1 MKMRLTL
8 ALAALLLVTG
18 TIAQAQQIVQARG
31 VDSRVDY
38 ESLTKFGPW
47 DDRNYDL
54 NADDLE
60 FLAPNEAEL
69 SLTIPAFF
77 RVKMRQHNPDMRR
90 EGPVQY
96 PLSAPEIF
104 RQMFGGFLIDGK
116 IYNRTTRDE
125 EGVLHVIVDDS
136 GVVEKDFFTRRESEF
151 EALVSGEARVTPPG
165 SSAESA
171 VAIHP
176 TDPNKVIAGVNG
188 AGGQIMHFSS
198 DGGATWTASA
208 ALPLGATCC
217 DPTVEWSTDGTT
229 AITTTLG
236 NCGFAG
242 CDVWAYRTGDDGAT
256 WTDFATGGST
266 DPRREIATGGGH
278 DKQFLHLDRIPTSPH
293 FGKLYMTWH
302 NGNVLQNAVSTDN
315 GETWSTVAFSA
326 AGPELGVGSDVSSD
340 AAGNV
345 YVAWPA
351 FNSSDILI
359 RKSTDGG
366 ATFPTTVKVDDT
378 FASFNFALPSQE
390 SRGVAV
396 IVSTDAD
403 TSSGPFADSIY
414 VGWTDST
421 AITGAIAADNHGR
434 VRVAYS
440 RDGGATWTPVTVHP
454 TGDAATVDR
463 WQGWAEVDE
472 AGNVHVI
479 FNSTINDPTRTGIDV
494 YHVVSTDGGVTYS
507 TPERLTAVTSPN
519 ITDGF
524 EFGDYSSMSVAM
536 TNAMAI
542 YTDNR
547 NEAGGGGNSIDVYVS
562 GFQTDGIA
570 ADIFDD
576 GFETGDTSLWDVTV
590 P

>member
-8 ALAALLLVTG
+8 AMAALLSITATL
-18 TIAQAQQIVQARG
+18 AQAQQIVQSRG

-38 ESLTKFGPW
+38 KSLTQFGPW

-69 SLTIPAFF
+69 SLAIPAFF
-77 RVKMRQHNPDMRR
+77 RVKLRQHSPRMLR

-96 PLSAPEIF
+96 TLSAPEVF
-104 RQMFGGFLIDGK
+104 LQMYGGFLIDGK
-116 IYNRTTRDE
+116 IYTRVTRDDA
-125 EGVLHVIVDDS
+125 GLLYVIVDDS
-136 GVVEKDFFTRRESEF
+136 GVEEKEFFVQREREI
-151 EALVSGEARVTPPG
+151 EALVSGEVRVTGPG
-165 SSAESA
+165 NFAESA

-176 TDPNKVIAGVNG
+176 TDPNKVIAGANG
-188 AGGQIMHFSS
+188 PGGQVMFFST
-198 DGGATWTASA
+198 DGGATWALSA
-208 ALPLGATCC
+208 GLPLGGTCC
-217 DPTVEWSTDGTT
+217 DPTIEWSTDGTT

-236 NCGFAG
+236 CGLNP

-266 DPRREIATGGGH
+266 DPRREVATGGGH
-278 DKQFLHLDRIPTSPH
+278 DKQFLHRDRHPGSPN
-293 FGKLYMTWH
+293 FGNLYMTWH
-302 NGNVLQNAVSTDN
+302 RSNILRNAVSTDN
-315 GETWSTVAFSA
+315 GETWSTVTFSG
-326 AGPELGVGSDVSSD
+326 AGPERGVGSDVTSD
-340 AAGNV
+340 KGGNV

-351 FNSSDILI
+351 FNSADILI

-366 ATFPTTVKVDDT
+366 ATFPATVKVADT
-378 FASFNFALPSQE
+378 FAQFQFPLLSQE
-390 SRGVAV
+390 TRGVAV

-403 TSSGPFADSIY
+403 TSNGPFGDSIY

-421 AITGAIAADNHGR
+421 ADTFNVPTIDNHGR

-440 RDGGATWTPVTVHP
+440 RDGGATWTTVTVHP

-463 WQGWAEVDE
+463 WQGWMEVDE
-472 AGNVHVI
+472 GGRVHVI

-494 YHVVSTDGGVTYS
+494 YHVVSTDGGITYS
-507 TPERLTAVTSPN
+507 TPERLTGVTSPN
-519 ITDGF
+519 INTGF

-536 TNAMAI
+536 NNVMASF
-542 YTDNR
+542 TDNR
-547 NEAGGGGNSIDVYVS
+547 NEGGGGGNSVDVYVS
-562 GFQTDGIA
+562 GFPADGVA

-576 GFETGDTSLWDVTV
+576 GFESGDTGAWDVTV